1 MQLDLRLQRQ
11 LRSLGF
17 EASITLR
24 DIAIFVQHFSP
35 PAAALHVLKQKSMH
49 CTDGDR
55 SHSSDADGGDE
66 DDLANVGPPR

>member
-1 MQLDLRLQRQ
+1 MQVDLRLQRQ

-24 DIAIFVQHFSP
+24 DIAIFVQHFFP
-35 PAAALHVLKQKSMH
+35 PAALLCMSSNKSQ
-49 CTDGDR
+49 CTTDGDR